1 MLVKPLSPRLATLL
15 LLAAT
20 PWAAAQS
27 PLPDPVAPAVIGR
40 PLDQIGPVRPARTKP
55 AAARAERP
63 KAVAAAPQRSAVPVA
78 PTTAAAAAQAVQATQ
93 APPAQRAPTHAADD
107 RARPGAAVP
116 NDVGRG
122 THLASKPLGPGAY
135 FSSRYQ
141 ALVRKY
147 YETNPVRGQA
157 AGWKIGEPV
166 PPGAKL
172 TGVPDD
178 LRGALPP
185 LPPGHQYVQLDGEVI
200 LVAVQSRM
208 VIDGV
213 SRNLR

>member
-1 MLVKPLSPRLATLL
+1 MHVKLLPARLASLL

-27 PLPDPVAPAVIGR
+27 PMPDPVAPAVIGR
-40 PLDQIGPVRPARTKP
+40 PLDQIRPVRPARPKP
-55 AAARAERP
+55 ATATPERP
-63 KAVAAAPQRSAVPVA
+63 KAVAAAPRRSAVPVA
-78 PTTAAAAAQAVQATQ
+78 PTTATAAVQATQ
-93 APPAQRAPTHAADD
+93 ATQAPPTQRAPTQAVDD
-107 RARPGAAVP
+107 RARPGTPVP

-135 FSSRYQ
+135 FSGRYQ

-147 YETNPVRGQA
+147 YEANPVRGPA
-157 AGWKIGEPV
+157 VGWKIGEPV
-166 PPGAKL
+166 PPRAKL

-200 LVAVQSRM
+200 LVAVQ
-208 VIDGV
+208 
-213 SRNLR
+213 

>member
-1 MLVKPLSPRLATLL
+1 MHVKLPSPRLAGLL
-15 LLAAT
+15 LLAAA
-20 PWAAAQS
+20 PWAAAES
-27 PLPDPVAPAVIGR
+27 PLPDPIAPAVIGR
-40 PLDQIGPVRPARTKP
+40 PLDQIKPARPARTKP
-55 AAARAERP
+55 AAAKPDRP
-63 KAVAAAPQRSAVPVA
+63 KAVAAAAA
-78 PTTAAAAAQAVQATQ
+78 PAVQA
-93 APPAQRAPTHAADD
+93 APSPPTQRAPKQAVDD
-107 RARPGAAVP
+107 RAAPDTRVP

-122 THLASKPLGPGAY
+122 THFARKPLGPGAY
-135 FSSRYQ
+135 FSSRHQ

-147 YETNPVRGQA
+147 YETNPVRGPA

-166 PPGAKL
+166 PPRAKL

-208 VIDGV
+208 VVDGV
-213 SRNLR
+213 SRGLR